1 MYQILRDSFY
11 YERNVKFQ
19 VLTRKYIVRLNGHTI
34 NLYLTRTF
42 CHPFTQRRVFI
53 KEKDNNVG
61 HVNCRWQRVNTSL
74 RIYPVTFFVRQS
86 VIKTINMDGTAPG
99 LPQREMALTLDGLKG
114 SEILHTE
121 QRLGQLPDEQLQQ
134 AGRIVLFDA
143 FPIESPFIKLRF
155 QFLAKILKGRR
166 RGKKKKKLQVHFFFF
181 PAESVIHFPLSKRVY
196 SLEKNL
202 KVLKANSSLSLRK
215 ILLGHRYSASD
226 KL

>member
-1 MYQILRDSFY
+1 
-11 YERNVKFQ
+11 
-19 VLTRKYIVRLNGHTI
+19 
-34 NLYLTRTF
+34 
-42 CHPFTQRRVFI
+42 
-53 KEKDNNVG
+53 
-61 HVNCRWQRVNTSL
+61 
-74 RIYPVTFFVRQS
+74 
-86 VIKTINMDGTAPG
+86 MDGTAPG

-202 KVLKANSSLSLRK
+202 KVLKAT
-215 ILLGHRYSASD
+215 LLCHSEKYYLATGTPPVTNYSQGHRLQ
-226 KL
+226 KLVYIFS

>member
-74 RIYPVTFFVRQS
+74 RIYPVIFFVRQS

-166 RGKKKKKLQVHFFFF
+166 RGEKKKKKLQVHFFFF
-181 PAESVIHFPLSKRVY
+181 LLRVWYTSHFPRESTL
-196 SLEKNL
+196 
-202 KVLKANSSLSLRK
+202 
-215 ILLGHRYSASD
+215 
-226 KL
+226 